1 MLVQVNLGGTDS
13 ACCLSQTESGKADV
27 KTAKEGDDEPVK
39 GGHQPTVMPAADI
52 RGQQP
57 SDRALRVAEL
67 EKALSNL
74 KNDNSGRTK
83 ARRKTIMYSLS
94 ILLCK

>member
-39 GGHQPTVMPAADI
+39 GGHQPTFKATDI

-67 EKALSNL
+67 ERSLSNL
-74 KNDNSGRTK
+74 KNNNLGRTK
-83 ARRKTIMYSLS
+83 ARRKSIMYSLS
-94 ILLCK
+94 ILCK